1 MQQLEAEKRHRDAF
15 VETVKGEVLLANL
28 KNRNSGMEKQIDS
41 LILSK
46 SSGTNSLKEQYEK
59 DISELGETI
68 HNLGLEELTVREREV
83 TLFEESIDTAQRET
97 QNKGVKTI
105 DNFIR
110 EKENVI
116 NKLYDLQMDFEE
128 KEEEITDLQREE
140 VEKLREQFRQ
150 RAKATWHTVM
160 SQELTLVSQT
170 EQVSKKKVT
179 TECLKKF

>member
-1 MQQLEAEKRHRDAF
+1 
-15 VETVKGEVLLANL
+15 
-28 KNRNSGMEKQIDS
+28 MEKQIEN

-46 SSGTNSLKEQYEK
+46 STGTSSLKEQYEK

-83 TLFEESIDTAQRET
+83 TLFEESIGKSKAPSCDIFINFPFTDMAQKET

-105 DNFIR
+105 ENFNR

-140 VEKLREQFRQ
+140 VEKLRETFRQ
-150 RAKATWHTVM
+150 RAKTTWHTVM

-170 EQVSKKKVT
+170 EQV
-179 TECLKKF
+179 CLIVVLEITFTYDLLYRFLSFLKAP